1 MNIPF
6 TQTPNYAT
14 GPTKKSVIVLHL
26 TLGAYNGAVSWLL
39 NANRPN
45 RSSAHYVI
53 GRNESEIVQLVKNTD
68 IAWHAGNVS
77 NPNDRAKRIMKKNLD
92 GSYVNPNQYCI
103 GIELAAGYDVDQ
115 DGTVEP
121 NENDITEYQYKALTE
136 LVRSISADVSLG
148 FVLDEKNIIIHG
160 DIADYKEKPEIVRTN
175 LLARL
180 FANTAPSKE
189 SIKSQIINLVNQL

>member
-1 MNIPF
+1 MNILF

-26 TLGAYNGAVSWLL
+26 TLGAYPGAVSWLC
-39 NANRPN
+39 NGNRPN
-45 RSSAHYVI
+45 RTSAHYVI
-53 GRNESEIVQLVKNTD
+53 GREDGQIIQLVQNAD

-77 NPNDRAKRIMKKNLD
+77 NPNDRAKRVMKKNLD
-92 GSYVNPNQYCI
+92 GTYVNPNQYCI

-121 NENDITEYQYKALTE
+121 NENDITEWQYKALTE
-136 LVRSISADVSLG
+136 LVQSIAQDANSG
-148 FVLDEKNIIIHG
+148 FILDEKNIIIHG

-180 FANTAPSKE
+180 FPNAVPHKD
-189 SIKSQIINLVNQL
+189 SIKNQIINLVNQL

>member
-1 MNIPF
+1 MKIEF
-6 TQTPNYAT
+6 KQTPNYAT

-26 TLGAYNGAVSWLL
+26 TLGAYNGAVSWLS

-53 GRNESEIVQLVKNTD
+53 GRNEGEIVQLVKNTD

-77 NPNDRAKRIMKKNLD
+77 NPNDRAKRVMKKNLD
-92 GSYVNPNQYCI
+92 GSYINPNQYSI

-115 DGTVEP
+115 DGAVEP
-121 NENDITEYQYKALTE
+121 NENDITEWQYKALAE
-136 LVRSISADVSLG
+136 LVQSIAQDPETG
-148 FVLDEKNIIIHG
+148 FILDEKNIIIHG
-160 DIADYKEKPEIVRTN
+160 DIADYKEKPEIVRTK

-180 FANTAPSKE
+180 FANTAPSKD

>member
-14 GPTKKSVIVLHL
+14 GPAKKSVVVLHL
-26 TLGAYNGAVSWLL
+26 TLGAYNGAVSWLC
-39 NANRPN
+39 NGNRPN
-45 RSSAHYVI
+45 RTSAHYVI
-53 GRNESEIVQLVKNTD
+53 GRNQGEITQLVKNTD

-77 NPNDRAKRIMKKNLD
+77 NPNDRAKRVMKKNLD
-92 GSYVNPNQYCI
+92 GTYVNPNQYCI

-115 DGTVEP
+115 DGAVEP
-121 NENDITEYQYKALTE
+121 SENDITEWQYKTLTE
-136 LVRSISADVSLG
+136 LVQSIAQDPDTG

-175 LLARL
+175 LLKRL
-180 FANTAPSKE
+180 FAGTAPSKE
-189 SIKSQIINLVNQL
+189 SIKAQIINLVNQL